1 MRTECVIYCRVST
14 EQQTKGHGLQRQLD
28 ECMKYARERGYVAVA
43 VFSQVWTG
51 AEDLYARHQ
60 AERMAKARNCKLV
73 CETTDRWSRQ
83 GLADLPPKNLEIASE
98 IEREAEGE
106 LKKLFTPAQLY
117 VINSR
122 LPG

>member
-1 MRTECVIYCRVST
+1 MVTECVIYCRVST
-14 EQQTKGHGLQRQLD
+14 ERQTKGHGLQRQLE
-28 ECMKYARERGYVAVA
+28 ECMKYARERGYVVVA
-43 VFSQVWTG
+43 VFSEVWTG

-73 CETTDRWSRQ
+73 CETTDRWTRQ
-83 GLADLPPKNLEIASE
+83 GLADLPPRNLEIASE
-98 IEREAEGE
+98 EERAMDEE
-106 LKKLFTPAQLY
+106 LKKLLAPAQMH